1 MEEDELPL
9 GGVTGLGAFCGSTGA
24 AGLTAAFSGEGLAD
38 GVAGAETDQCKGLH
52 SIVDDGLTTQCH
64 TVSEIQSYY
73 LLEQL
78 LDQEQM
84 QVEED

>member
-1 MEEDELPL
+1 LEEDELPL
-9 GGVTGLGAFCGSTGA
+9 GGVTGLGAFCGSVGA
-24 AGLTAAFSGEGLAD
+24 VGLTAAFSGEGLAD
-38 GVAGAETDQCKGLH
+38 GVAGPETKQCKGLH
-52 SIVDDGLTTQCH
+52 SIVDDGLATLRH
-64 TVSEIQSYY
+64 TVLESQSYY